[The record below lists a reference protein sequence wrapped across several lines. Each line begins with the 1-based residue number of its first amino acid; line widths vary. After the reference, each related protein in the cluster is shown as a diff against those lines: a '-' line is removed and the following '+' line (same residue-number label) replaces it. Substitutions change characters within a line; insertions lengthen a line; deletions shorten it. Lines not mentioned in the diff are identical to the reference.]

1 MMADPAVAFQ
11 SQLASIM
18 EVLVRNA
25 VCEIT
30 RLYEKSMV
38 ELQSVLAQSESE
50 KASLKLKLQQ
60 SEKASTLPAGCNSSA
75 VSGAESHESLAHVD
89 TVVKQEDTE
98 ADMKIDTFCTV
109 CGKMSRQDSP
119 FCEACWK
126 TMQFPS
132 HPSEGSIV
140 VTESSRS
147 DRAGG
152 ASLDIPKCLDLN
164 VFEADTE
171 EFPRLFEPKPFCS
184 LSPTDVSDK
193 CLAAPETCA
202 VPSDSHCSA
211 RHSPAKR
218 PRLSSEVDGTSDS
231 MAAEAKE
238 LVQAI
243 LARRPGG
250 DRVIQEYRAKGTLT
264 DTTRRHLINLLV
276 AHMTETQGTS
286 PPKNVRELYALGI
299 ISLFPSLKDPF
310 SQNGYEHFY
319 DGRSGTGYLAWRL
332 KTVQRKGFH
341 RNRGSQKNVV
351 SRGPDFV
358 RQTQPGEQLHGDCL
372 LQAISALAR
381 CTDREQVLLK
391 MRETFQYRQ
400 QLVHDPQKAGAV
412 LSTFPRLL
420 DTKGLVNQDFT
431 LLFGLETSCKLLE
444 SWTHVFKAKVIK
456 EAKCLTQSA
465 DLSVLL
471 RSAEHKSD
479 GPWDLPEDQG
489 WDSDMASMLLLVHL
503 LPPPAGRRKSAK
515 ISAREAVDRMVQ
527 FQELNS
533 RPEPSPRVPVDQ
545 RQPFLVAVGRRKDQ
559 IQSFFIALDGR
570 LLPCQAG
577 SSLGAFDELFKAH
590 FVFGLTYDEALSS
603 VYTFLQTTIYHI
615 DVGSVKESPRVKEL
629 RARLLNNC

>member
-30 RLYEKSMV
+30 RLYEKSIV
-38 ELQSVLAQSESE
+38 DLQSVLAQSESE

-60 SEKASTLPAGCNSSA
+60 SEKASTLPAGNSSA
-75 VSGAESHESLAHVD
+75 ISGAESHETLAHAD
-89 TVVKQEDTE
+89 TVVKQEDAE
-98 ADMKIDTFCTV
+98 VDMKVDTFCTV

-119 FCEACWK
+119 FCEACRK

-152 ASLDIPKCLDLN
+152 DSLDIPKCLDLN

-171 EFPRLFEPKPFCS
+171 EFPRLFEPKPFPC
-184 LSPTDVSDK
+184 LSPADVRDK
-193 CLAAPETCA
+193 CPAAPETCA
-202 VPSDSHCSA
+202 IPSDSHCSA

-218 PRLSSEVDGTSDS
+218 SRLSPEVDGTSGS

-276 AHMTETQGTS
+276 AHMTETQGTT

-341 RNRGSQKNVV
+341 RNRGSQKSVV

-358 RQTQPGEQLHGDCL
+358 RQTQPGKQLHGECL
-372 LQAISALAR
+372 QQAVSALTR
-381 CTDREQVLLK
+381 CTDREQVFLK

-400 QLVHDPQKAGAV
+400 QLVHDPQKAGTV

-471 RSAEHKSD
+471 RSAEHESD
-479 GPWDLPEDQG
+479 GPWDPAEDQ
-489 WDSDMASMLLLVHL
+489 
-503 LPPPAGRRKSAK
+503 GRRKSAK

-533 RPEPSPRVPVDQ
+533 RPEPSPRVPGGQ

-559 IQSFFIALDGR
+559 IQSFFISLDGR